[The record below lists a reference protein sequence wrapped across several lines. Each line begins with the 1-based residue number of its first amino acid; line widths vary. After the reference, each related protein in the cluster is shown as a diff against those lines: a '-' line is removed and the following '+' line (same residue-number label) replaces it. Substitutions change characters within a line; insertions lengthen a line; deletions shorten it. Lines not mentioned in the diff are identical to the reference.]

1 MGLAM
6 FELPLGSGH
15 PGLASG
21 ASLLSQ
27 SRHLTINFTDR
38 FRQSSNLFSVLSWRG
53 RSARWSQLNGAI
65 VVDAGRSGFIAA
77 VGMHC
82 VLSVGLA
89 PIWRTAVR
97 TGRLLKG
104 GGRSYY
110 FPSKYYTFTVYDRE
124 INPIAYW
131 SGVIG
136 GAVMFLTFLAMS
148 ISLTVG
154 LLDLL

>member
-1 MGLAM
+1 LAN
-6 FELPLGSGH
+6 
-15 PGLASG
+15 
-21 ASLLSQ
+21 
-27 SRHLTINFTDR
+27 SRANR
-38 FRQSSNLFSVLSWRG
+38 P
-53 RSARWSQLNGAI
+53 I
-65 VVDAGRSGFIAA
+65 VE
-77 VGMHC
+77 
-82 VLSVGLA
+82 
-89 PIWRTAVR
+89 
-97 TGRLLKG
+97 G

>member
-1 MGLAM
+1 MTRDVLALL
-6 FELPLGSGH
+6 LPWACTVS
-15 PGLASG
+15 LA
-21 ASLLSQ
+21 
-27 SRHLTINFTDR
+27 
-38 FRQSSNLFSVLSWRG
+38 
-53 RSARWSQLNGAI
+53 
-65 VVDAGRSGFIAA
+65 
-77 VGMHC
+77 
-82 VLSVGLA
+82 VGLA

-110 FPSKYYTFTVYDRE
+110 FPSKYYTFTVYDRV

-131 SGVIG
+131 SGVMG

-148 ISLTVG
+148 ISLTMG